1 MGFRPSG
8 GAFLSLEAAM
18 ITAILSRKGGVGKTT
33 TAVNL
38 ATALAGLGRRT
49 LLVDLDAQASA
60 SRSLGVARGD
70 LAPSAADVLL
80 SGLPAADA
88 VRRTTVPGL
97 DLVTASVDLARVDAD
112 LGVLRRRESRLQAS
126 LAPLRGA
133 YEFILLDCPSALSLV
148 PTNAGRAPAAE
159 ASVSST
165 AQIAIQPPTRAAFA
179 APGRRTLAVALGAD

>member
-70 LAPSAADVLL
+70 LAPSSADVLL

-97 DLVTASVDLARVDAD
+97 DLVTASVDLARVDVD

-148 PTNAGRAPAAE
+148 PTNALVAADNYIVPAVPQFLSITGVKNLVAAAE
-159 ASVSST
+159 
-165 AQIAIQPPTRAAFA
+165 R
-179 APGRRTLAVALGAD
+179 LAR